1 MSAAVGAVRGAA
13 LGTARSKSFSLPR
26 GHSDLHVK
34 LTGLPRTATPA
45 DITRLLGRNK
55 IHNITKVA
63 LEYQRFEPTGSAL
76 LTLSQPSVLPKIVG
90 ALKQLRFFGHTM
102 TPRTLPSPT
111 EIGVRSRGLKGRE
124 EASQRNVVT
133 GNGYQ
138 GGITDGGRSVLL
150 SGLPGRIS
158 ADSVRKF
165 LRNYKLMGGQAEVV
179 KLETG
184 TKKEL
189 TSRVLVRLSTASEA
203 FKLVRNVH
211 MTNYEADT
219 WEDKYTIRAQPIH

>member
-1 MSAAVGAVRGAA
+1 MSAVGAVRGAA
-13 LGTARSKSFSLPR
+13 LGTARSKSFSLSK
-26 GHSDLHVK
+26 GHSNLHVQ
-34 LTGLPRTATPA
+34 LTGLPRTTTPA

-63 LEYQRFEPTGSAL
+63 LEYQRFEPTGNAV
-76 LTLSQPSVLPKIVG
+76 LTLSQSSSLPKVMG

-102 TPRTLPSPT
+102 TPRTVPRPT
-111 EIGVRSRGLKGRE
+111 EIRMRSRGLKGRE
-124 EASQRNVVT
+124 EASERNVVT

-158 ADSVRKF
+158 ADSVRRF
-165 LRNYKLMGGQAEVV
+165 LRNYKLMGGEAEVV
-179 KLETG
+179 KLEI
-184 TKKEL
+184 KEL
-189 TSRVLVRLSTASEA
+189 TSRVLVRLSSPSEA
-203 FKLVRNVH
+203 FRLVRNIH
-211 MTNYEADT
+211 MTNYKPDT